1 MEVSMAPIPPFTAF
15 PLLSSVRASLARD
28 VFAPA
33 QRLSTVRQITAML
46 DGIYAHLWQKR
57 AMYAFDP
64 VTRLRLLERELPG
77 MTDARF
83 QAALQRIMVE
93 LRDLHT
99 LYVLP
104 RPYRNTASVGILVER
119 FWDDQT
125 PHWIVSK
132 LADGLGTG
140 DAPFTV
146 GVEVTHWNGAPVA
159 AAVARHADEESGSNP
174 AARLAR
180 GIERMTQRSLALS
193 AIPDEDWVD
202 LEYLV
207 DDRPNGIRLPWRVV
221 DSAHV
226 LEFDEEAALRG
237 GTATDLGIDVRNE
250 ILQRVKKTLFAPAAG
265 RAGGQVPTDAATGL
279 LETSRDH
286 ELRARVVTT
295 THGVYGHLRIFTFK
309 PVDEPDVVDDIG
321 DFLAEV
327 QRLLELLPP
336 DGLILDVRGNGG
348 GAVRAAESLLQ
359 YFTPKPIT
367 PSPLQLVATPAT
379 ADLCAKVE
387 QLNPWRASV
396 EQSLATGSQYSA
408 ALPLYKPAEVNK
420 VGQIYHG
427 PVVLVTDA
435 LCYSAT
441 DTFASL
447 FQDHGVGT
455 VLGVDPATG
464 AGGAN
469 VWALSDLLTQWPGA
483 PVEPLPFG
491 ADLRVA
497 LRRTLRVG
505 ERAGQP
511 IEDLGVQP
519 DTPYRLTRR
528 DLLEGNVDLME
539 AAGQELAKGITR
551 VLTATVAAQ
560 SPTAV
565 TLKVTTNRIDSV
577 DLYVDGRPAL
587 TRRVGDGEQRVEVPI
602 SGAGSRLIR
611 IEGFDHTQLVAA
623 RNVTLTG

>member
-1 MEVSMAPIPPFTAF
+1 MAPIPPFAAF
-15 PLLSSVRASLARD
+15 PLLSSERASLARD
-28 VFAPA
+28 VFTPA
-33 QRLSTVRQITAML
+33 QRLSTVRQISVML
-46 DGIYAHLWQKR
+46 EGIYAHLWQKR

-64 VTRLRLLERELPG
+64 VARLRVLERELPG
-77 MTDARF
+77 MSDTRF
-83 QAALQRIMVE
+83 QAVLQRIMVE

-119 FWDDQT
+119 FWDSET

-132 LADGLGTG
+132 VADGLGTG

-146 GVEVTHWNGAPVA
+146 GVEVTHWNGAPIAV
-159 AAVARHADEESGSNP
+159 AVARHADEESGSNP

-180 GIERMTQRSLALS
+180 GIERMTQRPLALS

-207 DDRPNGIRLPWRVV
+207 DDRPNNIRLPWRVV

-237 GTATDLGIDVRNE
+237 GTTVDLGLDVRSE
-250 ILQRVKKTLFAPAAG
+250 ILQRVKKALFGQAAG
-265 RAGGQVPTDAATGL
+265 RAGRQAPADAAAEPDPLKTP
-279 LETSRDH
+279 RDH
-286 ELRARVVTT
+286 ELRARIITT

-309 PVDEPDVVDDIG
+309 PVDEPDVADDIG

-327 QRLLELLPP
+327 QRLLGLLPP
-336 DGLILDVRGNGG
+336 DGLILDVRDNGG

-367 PSPLQLVATPAT
+367 PSPLQLIATPAT

-387 QLNPWRASV
+387 QLNPWRDSV

-447 FQDHGVGT
+447 FQDHGIGM

-497 LRRTLRVG
+497 LRRSLRVG

-511 IEDLGVQP
+511 IEDLGVQLLQS
-519 DTPYRLTRR
+519 DIPYRLTRR

-539 AAGQELAKGITR
+539 AAGRELAKGITR

-565 TLKVTTNRIDSV
+565 TLSLTTGRIDSI

-587 TRRVGDGEQRVEVPI
+587 TRRVGNGELRV
-602 SGAGSRLIR
+602 
-611 IEGFDHTQLVAA
+611 
-623 RNVTLTG
+623 